1 MWQQNRIV
9 GTGLFALDV
18 ILGTDSRCLSSALG
32 GSTGNVLSILGSLG
46 WAATPVASFGRD
58 PAGER
63 LCNELQAI
71 GADLRFVDF
80 SNSQRTNVIYQHQ
93 LAPQSESS
101 PTHRFSFTCPCCGE
115 KHYPVVECDDSIVSK
130 ALKGQAQTD
139 VFYLDRPTKAGY
151 ELAKSYYESGGL
163 VVFEPSTVGDDE
175 GLFSAILQNV
185 HIVKYA
191 DERFRS
197 FSCPLPSSIL
207 VEIQTLGPR
216 GLRFRSA
223 ATGQAWRQLSAFTLP
238 EVEDTAGAGDWCT
251 AGLVYAL
258 LQNRAHAWADLQE
271 DELEHALAFGQA
283 LSSMNCLTRGARGL
297 LGILTPFE
305 ILSFAQ
311 KLCTGRD
318 NQLSGAVEV
327 SQLGKLAWQKARTIA
342 TGSADS
348 LEVCCQA
355 SR

>member
-18 ILGTDSRCLSSALG
+18 ILGADSRRLGSALG

-46 WAATPVASFGRD
+46 WAATPVASFGQD

-80 SNSQRTNVIYQHQ
+80 SSSQRTNVIYQHQ
-93 LAPQSESS
+93 LAHQTGSS
-101 PTHRFSFTCPCCGE
+101 PTHRFSFSCPCCGK
-115 KHYPVVECDDSIVSK
+115 KHYPVVECDDRIVNK
-130 ALKGQAQTD
+130 ALHGQSTTD

-151 ELAKSYYESGGL
+151 ELAKSYYESGAL
-163 VVFEPSTVGDDE
+163 VVFEPSTAGDDE
-175 GLFSAILQNV
+175 DLFSAILQNV
-185 HIVKYA
+185 HIIKYA
-191 DERFRS
+191 DERFHS
-197 FSCPLPSSIL
+197 FSRPLPSSIL

-216 GLRFRSA
+216 GLRFRSPA
-223 ATGQAWRQLSAFTLP
+223 SDSAWRQLSAFPLP

-251 AGLVYAL
+251 AGLVYSL
-258 LQNRAHAWADLQE
+258 QQNRVHAWHDIE
-271 DELEHALAFGQA
+271 ESELEHALAFGQA

-297 LGILTPFE
+297 LGVLTPDE

-311 KLCTGRD
+311 QLCTGRD
-318 NQLSGAVEV
+318 NQAGDTATA
-327 SQLGKLAWQKARTIA
+327 SQLGKLAWQKTHTIA
-342 TGSADS
+342 ISSTDP

-355 SR
+355 R